1 MIKVRKE
8 NDEVLYPEDDL
19 VLVSA
24 QDLDELK
31 RRASLNPR
39 RRIRLCAHRS
49 PDDRLH
55 EMVIVHMRECYV
67 RPHKHLDKAESML
80 ILEGEVDV
88 VLFHEDGS
96 LRQIIQMGAPGTGK
110 IFYQRLS
117 SSVYHCLLIRTEFL
131 VFNEVI
137 EGPFIRDNTVFPA
150 WAPVEDAPAEFRARI
165 DALIQSKEQ

>member
-110 IFYQRLS
+110 IFY
-117 SSVYHCLLIRTEFL
+117 
-131 VFNEVI
+131 
-137 EGPFIRDNTVFPA
+137 
-150 WAPVEDAPAEFRARI
+150 
-165 DALIQSKEQ
+165 

>member
-1 MIKVRKE
+1 M
-8 NDEVLYPEDDL
+8 
-19 VLVSA
+19 
-24 QDLDELK
+24 DELK

-39 RRIRLCAHRS
+39 KRIRLCAHRS
-49 PDDRLH
+49 PDDHLH
-55 EMVIVHMRECYV
+55 EMIIVHARECYV

-96 LRQIIQMGAPGTGK
+96 LRQIIQMGAAGTGK
-110 IFYQRLS
+110 VFYQRLS

-137 EGPFIRDNTVFPA
+137 EGPFIRDNTVFPE
-150 WAPVEDAPAEFRARI
+150 WAPVEDAPAEFRAQI
-165 DALIQSKEQ
+165 EALIQSKE

>member
-8 NDEVLYPEDDL
+8 SDEVLYPEDDL
-19 VLVSA
+19 VLVA
-24 QDLDELK
+24 KEDLYELK

-39 RRIRLCAHRS
+39 KRIRLCAHRS

-55 EMVIVHMRECYV
+55 EMFIVHARECYV
-67 RPHKHLDKAESML
+67 RPHRHLENAESML

-110 IFYQRLS
+110 VFYQRLPS
-117 SSVYHCLLIRTEFL
+117 LVYHCLLIRTEFL
-131 VFNEVI
+131 VFNEVV
-137 EGPFIRDNTVFPA
+137 EGPFIRENTEFPE
-150 WAPVEDAPAEFRARI
+150 WAPVEDASGEFRARI
-165 DALIQSKEQ
+165 EALMLSEER